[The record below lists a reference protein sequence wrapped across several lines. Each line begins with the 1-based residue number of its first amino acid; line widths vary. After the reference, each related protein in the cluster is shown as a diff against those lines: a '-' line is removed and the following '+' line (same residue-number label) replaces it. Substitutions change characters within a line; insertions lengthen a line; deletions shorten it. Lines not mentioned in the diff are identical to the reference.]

1 MEKVNLEEMKSYL
14 SNLKLFSNT
23 LIKLNTSML
32 HIENTI
38 LLAIIVVL
46 ILLLSIYHKNNSNE
60 AFYFEETK
68 IGDNL
73 KTTLEN
79 LNKQLVDQM
88 KSEVTQSDKI
98 QDIKN
103 KITEL
108 SKQIEKINGS
118 NNSFTNVEKLYNTNG
133 EITSL

>member
-1 MEKVNLEEMKSYL
+1 MKSYL

-38 LLAIIVVL
+38 LLTIIVVL

-60 AFYFEETK
+60 AFYFGETE
-68 IGDNL
+68 IGDNF
-73 KTTLEN
+73 KTTLDN
-79 LNKQLVDQM
+79 LNKQFIDQM

-98 QDIKN
+98 QDVKN

-108 SKQIEKINGS
+108 SKQIEKINSS
-118 NNSFTNVEKLYNTNG
+118 NNSSTNVEKLYNTNG